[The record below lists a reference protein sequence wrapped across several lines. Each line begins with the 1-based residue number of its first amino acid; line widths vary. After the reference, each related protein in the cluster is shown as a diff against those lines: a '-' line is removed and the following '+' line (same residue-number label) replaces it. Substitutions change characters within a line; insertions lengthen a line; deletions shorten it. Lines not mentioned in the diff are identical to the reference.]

1 MRSRADF
8 MVKSLAPLLL
18 HGSIATTQKCA
29 CEVVIYWEQLFCRT
43 SASMKGEPGRAV
55 PSTTSITGQRTRVP
69 SKTAICQYFDSVG
82 LRWDTTI
89 WPHGNVVLSTVTH
102 TLVPWHI
109 RLSYRPTRAQVSP
122 RGLEAAVKE
131 SNSLPPR
138 PKINLRLAPA
148 QS

>member
-18 HGSIATTQKCA
+18 HGSIATTQQVRLRGRTLLG
-29 CEVVIYWEQLFCRT
+29 VVIFRT
-43 SASMKGEPGRAV
+43 SASMKGEPGWAALSMTPTTGECTIIPHKYAV
-55 PSTTSITGQRTRVP
+55 
-69 SKTAICQYFDSVG
+69 CQYFNVVG

-89 WPHGNVVLSTVTH
+89 WLHGDVVPGTVTH
-102 TLVPWHI
+102 TLVPWHMC
-109 RLSYRPTRAQVSP
+109 LSYRPTRAQVSP
-122 RGLEAAVKE
+122 RGLEAAVKK